1 MEQTLLNEIVARV
14 AAKLAEAEGGEA
26 ASAAASRD
34 DREGLLLLSQEMNDT
49 CRAML
54 KCEKLKARFRV
65 DCASLQSE
73 PAELD
78 SYGVVVLTG
87 SPTRPLPSWPWA
99 CATPP
104 IPVWPPRPSW
114 RASGSTYPPRRWS
127 STATPPPPRGLLR
140 HDEGAPGSAPDLR
153 RGGLLQTQP
162 GGTPAGRRGL

>member
-1 MEQTLLNEIVARV
+1 
-14 AAKLAEAEGGEA
+14 
-26 ASAAASRD
+26 
-34 DREGLLLLSQEMNDT
+34 MNDT

-87 SPTRPLPSWPWA
+87 LTNEPLPSWPWA

-104 IPVWPPRPSW
+104 IPAWPPRPS
-114 RASGSTYPPRRWS
+114 
-127 STATPPPPRGLLR
+127 
-140 HDEGAPGSAPDLR
+140 
-153 RGGLLQTQP
+153 
-162 GGTPAGRRGL
+162 